1 MPESTAQLF
10 QSIENMQIPTPS
22 GKEPYETMMERGLKV
37 YNSMIAKV
45 KELFP
50 WRLVVD
56 SR

>member
-1 MPESTAQLF
+1 
-10 QSIENMQIPTPS
+10 
-22 GKEPYETMMERGLKV
+22 MMERGLKV

-56 SR
+56 SRWRNCVHWVRSNTTAWTNPWL